1 VEGELKG
8 WIWSNQLEAQAGR
21 KPTLWLH

>member
-1 VEGELKG
+1 VEGELKA
-8 WIWSNQLEAQAGR
+8 WIWSNQLEAQAGT